1 MKNLFLIALIFTTC
15 QAQTD
20 TSLLS
25 VKYRFL
31 HIKDTTKPEILYTE
45 NMQLFIGANSSMYKS
60 ADKEILDS
68 IREIKI
74 NEQIK
79 SQSGGVNFSIDMSNI
94 KSADATIY
102 YKNELTKTLSILH
115 NLGQK
120 YLIESSQP
128 AINWTITSET
138 KDIQNYTCQKATT
151 VFKGRNFVAWFCADL
166 PYSNGPW
173 KLGGLPGLILEA
185 YDPNGTVK
193 FMFNTITK
201 AVLPIELPKKVI
213 KTTFADYT
221 KLLDLRDSDPESYL
235 KGQLG
240 GIDMGGNLK
249 VTVNSVS
256 FNNSKKIKSLI
267 NNPIELLKD

>member
-1 MKNLFLIALIFTTC
+1 MKNLVFITLIFTTC

-20 TSLLS
+20 TSLFS
-25 VKYRFL
+25 VRYSFL

-45 NMQLFIGANSSMYKS
+45 NMQLFIGANSSIYKS
-60 ADKEILDS
+60 ADKETLDS
-68 IREIKI
+68 IRELKI

-79 SQSGGVNFSIDMSNI
+79 SQSGGVNFNIDMSNM

-102 YKNELTKTLSILH
+102 YKNELTKKLSILH

-120 YLIESSQP
+120 YLIESNLP
-128 AINWTITSET
+128 AINWIITSET
-138 KDIQNYTCQKATT
+138 KNIQNYTCQKATT
-151 VFKGRNFVAWFCADL
+151 IFKGRNFVAWFCADL

-185 YDPNGTVK
+185 YDPNGTIK

-201 AVLPIELPKKVI
+201 AVFPIELPKKTI

-221 KLLDLRDSDPESYL
+221 KLLDLRDSDLESYL
-235 KGQLG
+235 KGQLS

-256 FNNSKKIKSLI
+256 FNNSKKIKPVI
-267 NNPIELLKD
+267 NNPIELSKD